1 MGLFN
6 WGFRSGDDEQ
16 LRELAVRIVQ
26 GCLNEV
32 LQRITGLTQDMLPAE
47 ARGYIRTR
55 TAKVV
60 NREIAALYAAD
71 RHLRSVDRVR
81 LAALVTDALVA
92 AAAERGRQVRR
103 TMAA

>member
-1 MGLFN
+1 MGQFN

-16 LRELAVRIVQ
+16 LRGLAVRIVQ
-26 GCLNEV
+26 GCLSEV
-32 LQRITGLTQDMLPAE
+32 SQRINGLTSDMLPAE

-55 TAKVV
+55 AAKVV

-71 RHLRSVDRVR
+71 RHLRSAERPR

-92 AAAERGRQVRR
+92 AVAERERRVRR
-103 TMAA
+103 TIAA

>member
-6 WGFRSGDDEQ
+6 WSFRSGDDEQ
-16 LRELAVRIVQ
+16 LRGLAVRIVQ

-32 LQRITGLTQDMLPAE
+32 LQRITGLTPEMLPAE

-55 TAKVV
+55 AAKVV

-71 RHLRSVDRVR
+71 RNLRSADRAR
-81 LAALVTDALVA
+81 LAALVTDLLVTA
-92 AAAERGRQVRR
+92 VAERGRRVRR
-103 TMAA
+103 TIAA